1 MKSVFLGFATAG
13 AMVLSTVAVTLPAS
27 AAPVTSSHVSISAS
41 PRSASAHSAAPASS
55 TGQQICTSNGVICLQ
70 RITSVANGSA
80 YVDVW
85 ADTITWSGW
94 LEMTGPDGLVS
105 NYPSNGVKTFVR
117 GGPGHEWD
125 LPVGSYT
132 VRAWQNRTSPAQI
145 AIINFAV
152 NNG

>member
-1 MKSVFLGFATAG
+1 VRIKSVLLGFAASG
-13 AMVLSTVAVTLPAS
+13 ALVLSTVAVTLPAS

-41 PRSASAHSAAPASS
+41 PRGASPASS

-94 LEMTGPDGLVS
+94 LEMSGPDGLVS
-105 NYPSNGVKTFVR
+105 NYPANGVKTFVR
-117 GGPGHEWD
+117 GGPGREWD

-132 VRAWQNRTSPAQI
+132 VRAWQNRSSPAQI